1 MEFDILKI
9 FELLKENGY
18 ELDIYPVEDGRIR
31 IKVRTNNAYASH
43 TIDLNHATYRLGNTN
58 NILIRDIIA
67 TILRLKNHDNHLTHK
82 LCACGGILCDTSGGK
97 CPHFRCLA
105 CGKTYLKTELE
116 FDNLEVNPNTGWIFP
131 MVKHEKEELEK

>member
-1 MEFDILKI
+1 MECDILKI

-31 IKVRTNNAYASH
+31 IKVRTDDTYASH
-43 TIDLNHATYRLGNTN
+43 TVDLNHASYRFGNTN

-67 TILRLKNHDNHLTHK
+67 TILRLKNHNNHFVHK
-82 LCACGGILCDTSGGK
+82 FCTCGGILCDTSGGK
-97 CPHFRCLA
+97 CSHFKCLA
-105 CGKTYLKTELE
+105 CGKTYPKTKLE

-131 MVKHEKEELEK
+131 MTKPVETTLG